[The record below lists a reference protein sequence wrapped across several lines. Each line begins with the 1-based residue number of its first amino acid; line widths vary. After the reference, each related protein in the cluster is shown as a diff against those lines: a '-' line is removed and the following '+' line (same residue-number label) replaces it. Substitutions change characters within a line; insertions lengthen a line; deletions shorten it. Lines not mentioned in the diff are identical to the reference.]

1 MVYNKCVPNFILKV
15 VVHKVLLWLNLWPS
29 QKVCNWLTIRTTLT
43 NLLYSWTQSSL
54 NSIRRTLHKQ
64 IWLNNVTE
72 MFCFS
77 LGENAP
83 ILCLFCVFV
92 RVLCKILT
100 WECEL
105 VMGRWRMPQGMWCII
120 TNKNDTRPIRSTIYF
135 QSPGCR
141 GPLTKQKKPMK
152 WRIHSKQI
160 FFSPI

>member
-29 QKVCNWLTIRTTLT
+29 QKVCNWLTIRTTFT
-43 NLLYSWTQSSL
+43 NPLYSWTQSSL
-54 NSIRRTLHKQ
+54 NSIRRTLLKQ
-64 IWLNNVTE
+64 IWSNNVTE

-92 RVLCKILT
+92 CVLFKILT

-105 VMGRWRMPQGMWCII
+105 VMGRWRTPQGMWCFII
-120 TNKNDTRPIRSTIYF
+120 NKNDWWLWWGTSECLMIQYAAPSI
-135 QSPGCR
+135 
-141 GPLTKQKKPMK
+141 LTVQGVAAPSQNKKCL
-152 WRIHSKQI
+152 
-160 FFSPI
+160 